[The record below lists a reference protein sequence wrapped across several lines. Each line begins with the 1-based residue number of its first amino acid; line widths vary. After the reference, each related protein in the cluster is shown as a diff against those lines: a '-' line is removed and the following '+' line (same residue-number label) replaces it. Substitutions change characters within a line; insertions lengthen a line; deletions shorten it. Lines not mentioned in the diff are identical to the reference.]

1 MIVFHETSFLF
12 LFSKPKFWAYS
23 KWTVSLWHSWDL
35 RACMEGKYIP
45 SLDLS
50 QEDPRGIYCTS
61 EFPSTFHDCNSC
73 VLFCIHNW
81 LICIFK
87 GLIRFLFLIW
97 RHMISFSLYSQGL
110 WLLFSISLPCHL
122 WEQIREKITLLD
134 YWDKERIIQAAK
146 EKREL
151 NANSKIPWNTSREIK
166 ITLCCASVSLELWGK
181 TAHIIA
187 GALLP
192 QFPLRPQ
199 HPGSP
204 KIPSDWSHL
213 IDKFLSFPGPTSLAF

>member
-1 MIVFHETSFLF
+1 MNANTVVLVNYSPWCENCNNVTEVVHSLFFFPCLVVTEMCLIFFKAVAVMIVFYETSFLF

-35 RACMEGKYIP
+35 WACMEGKYIP
-45 SLDLS
+45 LLDLS
-50 QEDPRGIYCTS
+50 QEDPRGIYSTS
-61 EFPSTFHDCNSC
+61 EFPSAFHDCNSC

-87 GLIRFLFLIW
+87 GLIHFLFLIW

-122 WEQIREKITLLD
+122 WEQIREKITLSD

-146 EKREL
+146 EKKR
-151 NANSKIPWNTSREIK
+151 IK
-166 ITLCCASVSLELWGK
+166 CKFKDSLKHEQGN
-181 TAHIIA
+181 
-187 GALLP
+187 
-192 QFPLRPQ
+192 
-199 HPGSP
+199 
-204 KIPSDWSHL
+204 
-213 IDKFLSFPGPTSLAF
+213 